1 MAAPTR
7 RTLPLL
13 VTALAA
19 LAAIA
24 AAAWL
29 VFLAPEPKTV
39 TDAPTLPAPEEP
51 APAPMPKPLV
61 PATAP

>member
-1 MAAPTR
+1 MAASTQ
-7 RTLPLL
+7 RTIPLL
-13 VTALAA
+13 VTALVA

-39 TDAPTLPAPEEP
+39 ADQPTLPAPVNPE
-51 APAPMPKPLV
+51 PAPMPT